1 MEVMG
6 MFLRRMRF
14 NIIDDLT
21 GEKCHW
27 KNLLLFYGV
36 SGF

>member
-21 GEKCHW
+21 GEKYHW
-27 KNLLLFYGV
+27 KNLLFYGV